1 MMKLLLATALVL
13 LFQFCNAQNR
23 RTSAR
28 DSLAGAYV
36 RDTLDI
42 KEQLVN
48 LAIQNSGRGIDSANR
63 NIALY
68 NLNKAKNSWFNQIAV
83 AGNINE
89 FSITNST
96 VASYY
101 PRYNFGITVPL
112 GIFST
117 HSNDVKIAREQ
128 VKIVDMISEQ
138 KLKAI
143 RRDVLSRYETF
154 LEKRDI
160 LKIEKE
166 TVEDVKTTYIKAK
179 ADYTSSSISLDKY
192 TDAIRNYNDEL
203 QKVRTADK
211 NFNIAY
217 LELEELVGFGLKDLL
232 IQYGLLD

>member
-1 MMKLLLATALVL
+1 MMKLLLVTAFTF
-13 LFQFCNAQNR
+13 LFQFSHAQVNRNA
-23 RTSAR
+23 SR

-42 KEQLVN
+42 REQLVN

-63 NIALY
+63 KIAEY
-68 NLNKAKNSWFNQIAV
+68 NLNKAKTNWYNQISV

-89 FSITNST
+89 FSLTNST

-112 GIFST
+112 GIFSS

-154 LEKRDI
+154 LEKRD
-160 LKIEKE
+160 LLRIEKE
-166 TVEDVKTTYIKAK
+166 TVEDVKTTYVKAK

-192 TDAIRNYNDEL
+192 TEAIKNYNEEL

-232 IQYGLLD
+232 TQYGLLD

>member
-1 MMKLLLATALVL
+1 MMKLLSVAALVL
-13 LFQFCNAQNR
+13 VFQLSIAQR
-23 RTSAR
+23 TRTSSR
-28 DSLAGAYV
+28 DSLAGAFV

-42 KEQLVN
+42 REQLVN
-48 LAIQNSGRGIDSANR
+48 LAMLNSGRGIDSANR
-63 NIALY
+63 NIAVY
-68 NLNKAKNSWFNQIAV
+68 NLNKAKNSWFDQIAI

-89 FSITNST
+89 FSLTNST

-101 PRYNFGITVPL
+101 PRYNFGITIPL
-112 GIFST
+112 GIFSR
-117 HSNDVKIAREQ
+117 HGNDVKIAREQ
-128 VKIVDMISEQ
+128 VHIVDLISEQ

-179 ADYTSSSISLDKY
+179 SDYTSSAISLDKY
-192 TDAIRNYNDEL
+192 TEAIKNYNEEL

-232 IQYGLLD
+232 TQYGLLD

>member
-1 MMKLLLATALVL
+1 MMKLLLVTAFTF
-13 LFQFCNAQNR
+13 LFQFSHAQVNRNA
-23 RTSAR
+23 SR

-42 KEQLVN
+42 REQLVN

-63 NIALY
+63 KIAEY
-68 NLNKAKNSWFNQIAV
+68 NLNKAKTNWYNQISV

-89 FSITNST
+89 FSLTNST

-112 GIFST
+112 GIFSS

-154 LEKRDI
+154 LEKRD
-160 LKIEKE
+160 LLRIEKE
-166 TVEDVKTTYIKAK
+166 IFHGKFKA
-179 ADYTSSSISLDKY
+179 A
-192 TDAIRNYNDEL
+192 
-203 QKVRTADK
+203 
-211 NFNIAY
+211 
-217 LELEELVGFGLKDLL
+217 
-232 IQYGLLD
+232 